1 LLKEFIV
8 MKILWRVLP
17 LLLLIVMSRVV
28 AQEEAPTPI
37 VPLQIVTGQYGEAAL
52 YQDVVPQ
59 GRAGLLRVMGANLD
73 RIDAVVF
80 DQALTFFSQGDDT
93 YYAVFAVPIP
103 QKARAYDVPVTLHTT
118 QGETETLTLSLTVDN
133 GGFLTQDV
141 LLIGEKAFL
150 VNPEI
155 EEAELTRLFDL
166 AAPVTEERLWDA
178 SGFASPVQG
187 ELTSP
192 FGAVRVFNNN
202 FNTLHTGWD
211 YQVGVGQPVM
221 ASASGTVAFA
231 GRLDIRGNYV
241 MIDHGYGI
249 YSGYAH
255 LSVIYV
261 TQGQAI
267 KAGQIIGQVGTTGRS
282 SSPHAHFE
290 MIVNGAWIDP
300 TDFLRLPLPQ
310 D

>member
-1 LLKEFIV
+1 VKKIV
-8 MKILWRVLP
+8 WRLLP
-17 LLLLIVMSRVV
+17 LLLLMIMSRVWD
-28 AQEEAPTPI
+28 ALPTPTPI
-37 VPLQIVTGQYGEAAL
+37 EPLQTVTGQYGEAGL
-52 YQDVVPQ
+52 YQEFVPQ
-59 GRAGLLRVMGANLD
+59 GRAGLLRVTGMNLASVE
-73 RIDAVVF
+73 AVVF
-80 DQALTFFSQGDDT
+80 DQALTFFSQGEDT

-103 QKARAYDVPVTLHTT
+103 QKARAYDLPVTLRTK
-118 QGETETLTLSLTVDN
+118 QGQTETLTLSLTVDN

-155 EEAELTRLFDL
+155 EEAELTHLFDL
-166 AAPVTEERLWDA
+166 AAPVTKERLWDT
-178 SGFASPVQG
+178 SGFHAPVQG

-192 FGAVRVFNNN
+192 FGAVRVFNGN

-221 ASASGTVAFA
+221 AAASGTVAFA

-241 MIDHGYGI
+241 LIDHGYGI

-255 LSVIYV
+255 MSVLYV
-261 TQGQAI
+261 TQGQPI

-290 MIVNGAWIDP
+290 MIVNGEWVDP
-300 TDFLRLPLPQ
+300 VDFLGLPLPQ
-310 D
+310 